1 MRRTMMHGK
10 IHRATITDANIDYV
24 GSITLDPDLLER
36 AGILPNEK
44 VHVLDLD
51 NGARFETYAIE
62 GDRGSGQVIVNG
74 AAAKLVT
81 KGEKVIVLA
90 YAEMEEDEARAL
102 RPNVVLV
109 DQANRPLTYSHAS
122 SG

>member
-24 GSITLDPDLLER
+24 GSITLDPDLLDR
-36 AGILPNEK
+36 SGILPHEK

-62 GDRGSGQVIVNG
+62 GERGSGQVIVNG
-74 AAAKLVT
+74 AAARLVA

-90 YAEMEEDEARAL
+90 YAEMEEEEARAL
-102 RPNVVLV
+102 NPRVVLV

>member
-24 GSITLDPDLLER
+24 GSITLDPDLLDR
-36 AGILPNEK
+36 SGILPHEK

-62 GDRGSGQVIVNG
+62 GERGSGQVIVNG
-74 AAAKLVT
+74 AAARLVAE
-81 KGEKVIVLA
+81 GEKVIVLA
-90 YAEMEEDEARAL
+90 YAEMEEEEARAL
-102 RPNVVLV
+102 NPRVVLV